1 MKVGCPGLGSYTGLI
16 KELGKFLNWEI
27 IIPLPTEKSTELGN
41 KYLASEL
48 MCLPAKVTLGTMIEA
63 CKQGA
68 TDLVMYDACGICRQK
83 AYWILQQ
90 RVLRKLGYTAT
101 VHPVRLG
108 LGTPNDLRA
117 IDPSLSYWKSWVAFY
132 KLIRWIFKYE
142 EKEDGLED
150 TRQVKIGIVGEIYTI
165 LDPVV
170 NRDLVKKI
178 RKMGASVHSFLNF
191 SYFISKKFHMRGW
204 MNRADR
210 ELLNIAMKKSHEI
223 FPKEIGGH
231 GNEAIT
237 FTIYYALKKFD
248 GVIHLMPFP
257 CMPEATVAPVIDDI
271 SRDYSIPVMRLILDT
286 QTAEAGLN
294 TRLEAFVDILSRK
307 KRQIKVGV
315 VKSEPQG

>member
-1 MKVGCPGLGSYTGLI
+1 MKIGCPSFGNYTSLIKKLGDYLGWDTITPPVSERTIELGS
-16 KELGKFLNWEI
+16 
-27 IIPLPTEKSTELGN
+27 

-48 MCLPAKVTLGTMIEA
+48 MCLPAKSTLGSMIQA
-63 CKQGA
+63 CELGA
-68 TDLVMYDACGICRQK
+68 TDLIMYDACGICRQK

-90 RVLRKLGYTAT
+90 RALRKLGYTAT

-108 LGTPNDLRA
+108 LSTPNDLRA

-132 KLIRWIFKYE
+132 KLIRWIFKHE
-142 EKEDGLED
+142 EKEDGPED
-150 TRQVKIGIVGEIYTI
+150 TRQVKIGLVGEIYTI

-170 NRDLVKKI
+170 NRDLV
-178 RKMGASVHSFLNF
+178 RKLRNMGASVHSFLNF

-204 MNRADR
+204 MNKVDR
-210 ELLNIAMKKSHEI
+210 ELLNIAMKKSHEL

-231 GNEAIT
+231 GNESIT

-257 CMPEATVAPVIDDI
+257 CMPEATVSPVIDDI
-271 SRDYSIPVMRLILDT
+271 SRDYSIPVMRFILDT

-307 KRQIKVGV
+307 KNKG
-315 VKSEPQG
+315 K